1 MAHKYSG
8 FEPKWVREE
17 FPKDSYRSVFK
28 WGDPKRIKPPNENL
42 FKLMKQ
48 TFHIDDSYFH
58 EYKEDLGFDKVRY
71 DIPITLEEKH
81 ISVFTEIV
89 GEGFVKTDDYSRLSV
104 AYGKTMY
111 DILRLR
117 NKIVENVPDAVIYPD
132 TREQIE
138 KIVRYASENKIP
150 VYVYGGGSSVTRG
163 VECMKGGIS
172 LDMRLRFNKVVC
184 FNETDQTITVE
195 AGMSGPKLEQM
206 LNDAVKL
213 FNAKRAYTCGHF
225 PQSFEYSS
233 VGGWTVT
240 RGAGQNSTYYGTISD
255 IVIHQAYAT
264 PAGVIETDKYPRKA
278 VGPDLG
284 QIMMGSEGAFGVLTH
299 VTLRVFRYMPETI
312 KRFSYMFSDW
322 ETAQNA
328 AREIMQSEAGY
339 PSVFRLSDPEETQ
352 VMLRMYGVIESPLKH
367 LFGLKG
373 FKEGQMCLFL
383 GFTNGEKGFS
393 RNCAKNVRKVARKY
407 NGMNLTGQVTKEW
420 EKGRF
425 NDPYLRDT
433 LQDFGIVTDTM
444 ECSVNWSN
452 MSYVHEQVR
461 KYCKSRPDT
470 VCMTHMSHVYPQG
483 ANLYFIFITKMSD
496 PEEFK
501 QYHAGILDA
510 IQKSNASMSHHHG
523 IGKMFGPWL
532 EGSIGKNE
540 YAVFR
545 ALKEHFDKD
554 NIMNPGGT
562 LGFDIPKEQL
572 RFLKEDNKINL

>member
-48 TFHIDDSYFH
+48 IFHIDDSYFH

-172 LDMRLRFNKVVC
+172 LDMRLRFNKVIC

-195 AGMSGPKLEQM
+195 AGMSGPKLEQV

-299 VTLRVFRYMPETI
+299 VT
-312 KRFSYMFSDW
+312 
-322 ETAQNA
+322 
-328 AREIMQSEAGY
+328 
-339 PSVFRLSDPEETQ
+339 
-352 VMLRMYGVIESPLKH
+352 
-367 LFGLKG
+367 
-373 FKEGQMCLFL
+373 
-383 GFTNGEKGFS
+383 
-393 RNCAKNVRKVARKY
+393 
-407 NGMNLTGQVTKEW
+407 
-420 EKGRF
+420 
-425 NDPYLRDT
+425 
-433 LQDFGIVTDTM
+433 
-444 ECSVNWSN
+444 
-452 MSYVHEQVR
+452 
-461 KYCKSRPDT
+461 
-470 VCMTHMSHVYPQG
+470 
-483 ANLYFIFITKMSD
+483 
-496 PEEFK
+496 
-501 QYHAGILDA
+501 
-510 IQKSNASMSHHHG
+510 
-523 IGKMFGPWL
+523 
-532 EGSIGKNE
+532 
-540 YAVFR
+540 
-545 ALKEHFDKD
+545 
-554 NIMNPGGT
+554 
-562 LGFDIPKEQL
+562 
-572 RFLKEDNKINL
+572 

>member
-1 MAHKYSG
+1 
-8 FEPKWVREE
+8 
-17 FPKDSYRSVFK
+17 
-28 WGDPKRIKPPNENL
+28 
-42 FKLMKQ
+42 MKQ
-48 TFHIDDSYFH
+48 IFHIDDSYFH

-172 LDMRLRFNKVVC
+172 LDMRLRFNKVIC

-195 AGMSGPKLEQM
+195 AGMSGPKLEQV

-264 PAGVIETDKYPRKA
+264 PAGVIETDKYPRKLL
-278 VGPDLG
+278 DL
-284 QIMMGSEGAFGVLTH
+284 TW
-299 VTLRVFRYMPETI
+299 T
-312 KRFSYMFSDW
+312 D
-322 ETAQNA
+322 N
-328 AREIMQSEAGY
+328 
-339 PSVFRLSDPEETQ
+339 D
-352 VMLRMYGVIESPLKH
+352 
-367 LFGLKG
+367 G
-373 FKEGQMCLFL
+373 F
-383 GFTNGEKGFS
+383 
-393 RNCAKNVRKVARKY
+393 
-407 NGMNLTGQVTKEW
+407 
-420 EKGRF
+420 
-425 NDPYLRDT
+425 
-433 LQDFGIVTDTM
+433 
-444 ECSVNWSN
+444 
-452 MSYVHEQVR
+452 
-461 KYCKSRPDT
+461 
-470 VCMTHMSHVYPQG
+470 
-483 ANLYFIFITKMSD
+483 
-496 PEEFK
+496 
-501 QYHAGILDA
+501 
-510 IQKSNASMSHHHG
+510 
-523 IGKMFGPWL
+523 
-532 EGSIGKNE
+532 
-540 YAVFR
+540 
-545 ALKEHFDKD
+545 
-554 NIMNPGGT
+554 
-562 LGFDIPKEQL
+562 
-572 RFLKEDNKINL
+572 